1 MERAFDIDVIPGM
14 QVDIDDNNLDRLLRS
29 AISGT
34 GVPYSFIDASNDI
47 DFARSLA
54 MQNQGFVKKVIIY
67 QKLFGEYFTKIVR
80 KLWDNEFI
88 ISNEDKHIKQVKEE
102 NSEENTINSQ
112 DILVSFPAPA
122 ALNINTVN
130 EQLSSSEQL
139 MTYLSE
145 LYHGDEEV
153 EERRVFKKNL
163 AKNIYLKN
171 IDWDLVEKVFK
182 ESKVDLIEDKLEKE
196 IIPSEENNEEEGT
209 Y

>member
-1 MERAFDIDVIPGM
+1 M

-34 GVPYSFIDASNDI
+34 GVPYNFIDASNDI

-67 QKLFGEYFTKIVR
+67 QKLFGEYFTKIAR

-145 LYHGDEEV
+145 LYYGDEEV

-182 ESKVDLIEDKLEKE
+182 ESKVDLIEDKLKKE
-196 IIPSEENNEEEGT
+196 IIPSEENNEEEGM